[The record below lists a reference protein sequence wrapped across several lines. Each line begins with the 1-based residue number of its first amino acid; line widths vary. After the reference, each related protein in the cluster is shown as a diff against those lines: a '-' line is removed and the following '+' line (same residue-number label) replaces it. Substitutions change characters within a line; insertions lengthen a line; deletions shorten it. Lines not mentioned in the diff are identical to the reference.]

1 MKMLQVHVV
10 AKLADGDFGYYP
22 VVLPLNLI
30 DPEKTSAS
38 MDGGTTLVLVNGNTL
53 WVDQPWSDIMEDCG
67 LDPYAIMEE

>member
-10 AKLADGDFGYYP
+10 AKLDDGEFGYYP

-30 DPEKTSAS
+30 DTAKTSAS
-38 MDGGTTLVLVNGNTL
+38 MAGGTTLVLVNGNTL
-53 WVDQPWSDIMEDCG
+53 WVDEPWSDIMEDCG